1 MLTEG
6 PYTATLGS
14 FPLEDTEEHRMKVIQ
29 DLIELQIDFPNY
41 PQLQDMGTQFL
52 HDIEQG
58 IHPPGIEPFEWTV
71 QYFQRHKLSE
81 KVRLKACI
89 TGPFT
94 LSSYLLTKEQYQ
106 TSLRN
111 QKLIELTKLLE
122 ETCHRIG
129 QTAHLAFIDEPILSL
144 IFGRRRILYG
154 YNEEDVISTFNR
166 LRESLGDILVGTH
179 ICGRISPLLAQT
191 LLQTDLEILS
201 HEYHDT
207 PQNFNQ
213 YQPNDIHQKEKTLAM
228 GCISTKQTTIES
240 VEEIHAFMKKATSKY
255 GRNIIF
261 TPDCGFGTLFIEESQ
276 RASYE
281 IAIQK
286 LRNLRIAVEA
296 FMTR

>member
-1 MLTEG
+1 MLTGG
-6 PYTATLGS
+6 PYTATMGS

-29 DLIELQIDFPNY
+29 DLIALEIDFPNY

-52 HDIEQG
+52 QDIEQG
-58 IHPPGIEPFEWTV
+58 IHPPGIEPFEWTA
-71 QYFQRHKLSE
+71 QYLQRHKLTE
-81 KVRLKACI
+81 KIRLKACI

-106 TSLRN
+106 TPLRN
-111 QKLIELTKLLE
+111 QKLIEFTNLLE
-122 ETCHRIG
+122 ETCRRIG

-154 YNEEDVISTFNR
+154 YKEEDVISTYNR
-166 LRESLGDILVGTH
+166 LCESFGNILVGTH

-191 LLQTDLEILS
+191 LLHTDLDILS

-213 YQPNDIHQKEKTLAM
+213 YQPHEVQQNEKTLAM
-228 GCISTKQTTIES
+228 GCVSTKQMAIES
-240 VEEIHAFMKKATSKY
+240 VEEIQAFMKTAISKY

-261 TPDCGFGTLFIEESQ
+261 TPDCGFGTLFIEESK
-276 RASYE
+276 RASYK
-281 IAIQK
+281 IAIKK
-286 LRNLRIAVEA
+286 LQNLRIAVEA
-296 FMTR
+296 L

>member
-1 MLTEG
+1 MLTGG
-6 PYTATLGS
+6 PFTATMGS
-14 FPLEDTEEHRMKVIQ
+14 FPLEDTPENREKVIQ
-29 DLIELQIDFPNY
+29 DVIKLKIDFPNY

-52 HDIEQG
+52 HDIEQR
-58 IHPPGIEPFEWTV
+58 ILPPGVEPFEWTV
-71 QYFQRHKLSE
+71 RYLQSHKLLE

-106 TSLRN
+106 TPLRN
-111 QKLIELTKLLE
+111 QKLMEFTKLLE
-122 ETCHRIG
+122 ETCRRIS
-129 QTAHLAFIDEPILSL
+129 QTAQLAFIDEPILSL

-166 LRESLGDILVGTH
+166 LRESFGEILVGTH

-191 LLQTDLEILS
+191 LLHTDLDILS

-207 PQNFNQ
+207 PQNFDL
-213 YQPNDIHQKEKTLAM
+213 YQPNDVKKKEKTLAM
-228 GCISTKQTTIES
+228 GCISTKQMTVES
-240 VEEIHAFMKKATSKY
+240 VEEIHAFMKKATEKY
-255 GRNIIF
+255 GRNIMF

-281 IAIQK
+281 IAIHK
-286 LRNLRIAVEA
+286 LRHLSIAVEA
-296 FMTR
+296 L

>member
-1 MLTEG
+1 MLTGG
-6 PYTATLGS
+6 PYTATIGS
-14 FPLEDTEEHRMKVIQ
+14 FPLKDTEENRRKVIQ
-29 DLIELQIDFPNY
+29 DLIALQIDFPNY

-52 HDIEQG
+52 HDIEQE

-71 QYFQRHKLSE
+71 QYLQRIKLIE

-106 TSLRN
+106 TPLRN
-111 QKLIELTKLLE
+111 QKLMEFTSLLE
-122 ETCHRIG
+122 ETCRRIG

-154 YNEEDVISTFNR
+154 YDEEDVISSFNR
-166 LRESLGDILVGTH
+166 LREAFGDILVGTH

-191 LLQTDLEILS
+191 LLQTDLDILS
-201 HEYHDT
+201 HEYYDT
-207 PQNFNQ
+207 PKNFNQ
-213 YQPNDIHQKEKTLAM
+213 YQPYDVLQKEKTLAM
-228 GCISTKQTTIES
+228 GCVSTKQMNIES
-240 VEEIHAFMKKATSKY
+240 VEEIHAFIQKAIAKY
-255 GRNIIF
+255 GPNVIF

-286 LRNLRIAVEA
+286 LRHLSTAIK
-296 FMTR
+296 TL

>member
-1 MLTEG
+1 MLTGG
-6 PYTATLGS
+6 PYTATMGS
-14 FPLEDTEEHRMKVIQ
+14 FPLEDTKENRMKVIQ
-29 DLIELQIDFPNY
+29 DLIALQIDFPNY

-71 QYFQRHKLSE
+71 QYLQRHRLTE

-106 TSLRN
+106 TPLRD
-111 QKLIELTKLLE
+111 QKLNEFTNLLE
-122 ETCHRIG
+122 ETCRRIG
-129 QTAHLAFIDEPILSL
+129 HAAHLAFIDEPILSL

-154 YNEEDVISTFNR
+154 YDKEDVISTFNR
-166 LRESLGDILVGTH
+166 LRETFGNILVGTH

-191 LLQTDLEILS
+191 LLHTNLDILS

-213 YQPNDIHQKEKTLAM
+213 YHPNDVQQKEKTLAL
-228 GCISTKQTTIES
+228 GCVSTTQTTIES
-240 VEEIHAFMKKATSKY
+240 VEEIQAFMKKASTKY

-261 TPDCGFGTLFIEESQ
+261 TPDCGFGTLFIKESQ

-286 LRNLRIAVEA
+286 LRHLGTAVKSL
-296 FMTR
+296 

>member
-1 MLTEG
+1 MLTGG
-6 PYTATLGS
+6 PYTATMGS
-14 FPLEDTEEHRMKVIQ
+14 FPLEDTEENRVKVIQ
-29 DLIELQIDFPNY
+29 DLIALQIDFPNY

-71 QYFQRHKLSE
+71 QYLQSHRLTE
-81 KVRLKACI
+81 KVRFKACI

-94 LSSYLLTKEQYQ
+94 LSSYLLTKDQYQ
-106 TSLRN
+106 TPFRD
-111 QKLIELTKLLE
+111 QKLKEFTNLLE
-122 ETCHRIG
+122 ETCRRIG
-129 QTAHLAFIDEPILSL
+129 HTAHLAFIDEPILSL

-154 YNEEDVISTFNR
+154 YDKEDVILTFNR
-166 LRESLGDILVGTH
+166 LRESFGDILVGTH

-191 LLQTDLEILS
+191 LLHTDLDILS

-207 PQNFNQ
+207 PENFNQ
-213 YQPNDIHQKEKTLAM
+213 YQPNDIQQKEKTLAM
-228 GCISTKQTTIES
+228 GCVSTKQMTIES
-240 VEEIHAFMKKATSKY
+240 VEEIHAFMKKASTKY

-281 IAIQK
+281 VAIQK
-286 LRNLRIAVEA
+286 LRRLGTAVKSL
-296 FMTR
+296 

>member
-1 MLTEG
+1 MLTGG
-6 PYTATLGS
+6 PYTATMGS
-14 FPLEDTEEHRMKVIQ
+14 FPLEDTEDNRRKVIQ
-29 DLIELQIDFPNY
+29 DLVRLQIDFPNY

-52 HDIEQG
+52 NDIEQG
-58 IHPPGIEPFEWTV
+58 IHPPGIEPLEWTV
-71 QYFQRHKLSE
+71 QYLQRNKLTE

-106 TSLRN
+106 TPLRN
-111 QKLIELTKLLE
+111 QKLIEFTNLLE
-122 ETCHRIG
+122 ETCRRIG
-129 QTAHLAFIDEPILSL
+129 QVAHLGFIDEPILSL

-154 YNEEDVISTFNR
+154 YDEEDVISTYNR
-166 LRESLGDILVGTH
+166 LCEFFSDILVGTH

-191 LLQTDLEILS
+191 LLRTDLDILS

-213 YQPNDIHQKEKTLAM
+213 YHPNEVQQNEKTLAM
-228 GCISTKQTTIES
+228 GCVSTKHIAIES
-240 VEEIHAFMKKATSKY
+240 VEEIHAFMKKATTKY
-255 GRNIIF
+255 GRTIIF

-276 RASYE
+276 RASYK

-286 LRNLRIAVEA
+286 LQNLRIALEA
-296 FMTR
+296 L